1 MLGAM
6 RDYYFPTSLEGVA
19 MYLAVAAAVIAVA
32 GVLYGFQK
40 RWEAKQRAALNALAE
55 RLHWHPEPG
64 DTAEAAF
71 VHLHQGWLVWL
82 GMRSNAMR
90 GRMVC
95 LRPTLHLDLGLEL
108 PRHFELIPRRWEW
121 TRTQA
126 EQHRYF
132 KSGRAELDVHFV
144 FLCDRA
150 EQPRAQ
156 ELLCEPDVR
165 RALLALSVSA
175 HEFVRIEKGR
185 VNLIFE
191 TLPDD
196 AALGT
201 RLEELTAVATALR
214 QALAPARDEVRRGA

>member
-1 MLGAM
+1 MARETKL
-6 RDYYFPTSLEGVA
+6 PTTLEEFVVA
-19 MYLAVAAAVIAVA
+19 LAVAAAVIAVA
-32 GVLYGFQK
+32 GVLYWLQTLGQ
-40 RWEAKQRAALNALAE
+40 AKQRAALKALAE
-55 RLHWHPEPG
+55 RLHWHPEPE
-64 DTAEAAF
+64 DTAEDAF

-108 PRHFELIPRRWEW
+108 PRHFELIPRIWDW

-201 RLEELTAVATALR
+201 RLEELAAVATALR
-214 QALAPARDEVRRGA
+214 QALGPARDEVRRGA